1 MAGIL
6 ISQIEEV
13 LGAGDLAEL
22 KRFTYEALKR
32 LADTA
37 SQVPVI
43 LTDGS
48 PENELKA
55 ARGGMI
61 AFDRSTG
68 KFYVKELGE
77 IGGDQRRGW
86 REGQFV

>member
-6 ISQIEEV
+6 IPQIEEV

-43 LTDGS
+43 LTDGN

-55 ARGGMI
+55 EKAGMI
-61 AFDRSTG
+61 VFDRGTG
-68 KFYVKELGE
+68 KTYIKESAD

-86 REGQFV
+86 KELQLV

>member
-6 ISQIEEV
+6 IPQIEEV

-43 LTDGS
+43 LTDGN
-48 PENELKA
+48 PENALKA

-68 KFYVKELGE
+68 KTYVKEEDE
-77 IGGDQRRGW
+77 IAGDETRGW
-86 REGQFV
+86 RELSFV

>member
-22 KRFTYEALKR
+22 KRFTYEALKE
-32 LADTA
+32 LAERA

-43 LTDGS
+43 STEGN

-55 ARGGMI
+55 GQGSMI

-68 KFYVKELGE
+68 AIYAKELGE

-86 REGQFV
+86 RLVKFV

>member
-6 ISQIEEV
+6 IPQIEEV

-43 LTDGS
+43 LTDGN

-55 ARGGMI
+55 EKAGMI
-61 AFDRSTG
+61 VFDRSTG
-68 KFYVKELGE
+68 KTYVKELAD
-77 IGGDQRRGW
+77 IGGDQKRGW
-86 REGQFV
+86 RELQLL

>member
-6 ISQIEEV
+6 IPQIEEV

-43 LTDGS
+43 LTDGN

-55 ARGGMI
+55 ERGGMI
-61 AFDRSTG
+61 VFDRSTG
-68 KFYVKELGE
+68 KFYVKELSD
-77 IGGDQRRGW
+77 IAGDQRRGW